1 MSRHRGRRGRT
12 SKPLLS
18 ATMASTDTLWFAF
31 LSEEKSAVRLRSRAD
46 LEAASRKVDVVFCGG
61 EWKPIETVLEEATA
75 PPTPRPGSASGVAAT
90 AGTPRNF
97 TQHVSVKYDPLTGGL
112 TGLPKAWEGL
122 LPEGCSRDAVSYA
135 DVPAELRPTGVADP
149 GLRLKDELLV
159 GAPFNVQK
167 WRPSFGVPVEL
178 VETTPMHG
186 FSIPTV
192 LLTLRTALAEAGGLA
207 EEGIFRVAPDGAK
220 CAEAERQLGD
230 APLAVPAAAAGEA
243 HVLAN
248 LIKRWF
254 RQLPM
259 RLFDVVPSERRVA
272 CSTGAE
278 CLALLQSD
286 AFPPL
291 QKGITLWL
299 LELMS
304 DVVDNGEENKMS
316 LDAIAIVLSP
326 NLYTPLAEGADPYE
340 ALHHAKVMAHFVV
353 ELLSAFTS
361 TRNQW
366 RSNSDGL
373 AASEEAAEAA

>member
-1 MSRHRGRRGRT
+1 
-12 SKPLLS
+12 
-18 ATMASTDTLWFAF
+18 MASTDTLWFAF

-167 WRPSFGVPVEL
+167 WRPSFGLTPSRRLRRPLHRARLSASSELIRVGVPVEL

-192 LLTLRTALAEAGGLA
+192 LLTLRTALAEARH
-207 EEGIFRVAPDGAK
+207 F
-220 CAEAERQLGD
+220 
-230 APLAVPAAAAGEA
+230 
-243 HVLAN
+243 
-248 LIKRWF
+248 
-254 RQLPM
+254 
-259 RLFDVVPSERRVA
+259 
-272 CSTGAE
+272 
-278 CLALLQSD
+278 
-286 AFPPL
+286 
-291 QKGITLWL
+291 
-299 LELMS
+299 
-304 DVVDNGEENKMS
+304 
-316 LDAIAIVLSP
+316 LD
-326 NLYTPLAEGADPYE
+326 
-340 ALHHAKVMAHFVV
+340 
-353 ELLSAFTS
+353 TS
-361 TRNQW
+361 
-366 RSNSDGL
+366 
-373 AASEEAAEAA
+373 